1 MRRYFSSNYRYITY
15 PKDSENNQGLR
26 NAQIGAIHAIASF
39 FTMNSKQAAITVMP
53 TGAGK
58 TAVLMMTPYLLGK
71 DKVLVVTPSVM
82 VRGQITEDFRELSTL
97 CKANVFK
104 PSMKKP
110 IVYEMLHGT
119 NEYH

>member
-1 MRRYFSSNYRYITY
+1 
-15 PKDSENNQGLR
+15 
-26 NAQIGAIHAIASF
+26 
-39 FTMNSKQAAITVMP
+39 MNSREVLKKYFGYDTFRKGQEEIIESIISGQDALAVMP

-71 DKVLVVTPSVM
+71 NKVLVVTPSVM
-82 VRGQITEDFRELSTL
+82 VRGQITEDFQELSTL

-110 IVYEMLHGT
+110 AV
-119 NEYH
+119 